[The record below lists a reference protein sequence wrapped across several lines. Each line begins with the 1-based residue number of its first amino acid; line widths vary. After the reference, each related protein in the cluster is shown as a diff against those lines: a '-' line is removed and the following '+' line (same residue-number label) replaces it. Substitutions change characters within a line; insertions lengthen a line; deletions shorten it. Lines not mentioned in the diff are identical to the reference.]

1 MVADSTPQPE
11 TGRQITPMDC
21 DKPLPA
27 FSGGLFGSTQ
37 IVSAPPPPL
46 RVTDPK
52 TPAPAE
58 KEDAPC
64 ASVTSGS
71 SEGSATP
78 DGASDEENCN
88 MPKLPALET
97 KADEAPADDATP
109 EQDEVAA
116 ASDDDDKMVDKATT
130 DEDGP
135 TVELAPATTAA
146 EASGDDEDA
155 ADDATP
161 EKAVGDDEGDATP
174 DKAEGNIDAPEL
186 PPAAAEGDEDAADDA
201 AEDADDATPEKAA
214 SDDDAP
220 KQQKIPK
227 PRGRAPQGK
236 AWDPD
241 QGRWA
246 TREDE
251 SDDDETLDV
260 MRQRASRSASV
271 EEDVVRARTESLEDV
286 ESRFL
291 KEPEDEPTPEKEPQE
306 EKNENTGRWT
316 DDEHARFL
324 RGLELFGKK
333 WSKVADVVQSRTT
346 IQVRSHAQKYLK
358 KFEEESDDDEETL
371 EAMRLKSQDRDYQL
385 KRDEEREKKA
395 QLRARQ
401 DLDQLSSVKEFS
413 QGDQVEARFGRGWFP
428 GVVEKGIEGGY
439 SIKWDEDGTYN
450 DVLARDV
457 RKRSA
462 DDDVSAAARALL
474 AAKDDTILPSS
485 HSVTAETSSEETLRW
500 LDGFETRRWV
510 ERLVSSIDDASSQPK
525 DEYAELSNSQ
535 LRALMRKNGIGRGS
549 YDTRGDFVR
558 KLRKHGVP
566 PKEEPKEVVVK
577 PVLLD
582 TSKVQVGASV
592 AKRFPGYGVYRGAI
606 EAIDGDD
613 VIVRWDDGDS
623 VTWSRKEA
631 ARRVVKEAPSKKVA
645 PKKPA
650 RRQPVVRPALVDV
663 DDLLERDVR
672 IQRTSKPRQAR
683 FERCTGAT
691 SAREYLRL
699 GGQKKDLRYDVS
711 NGFFVEVDVLYSVLC
726 TFKQPRRRRR
736 REHVRRHACRSN
748 TGRLHPLPR
757 QEGR

>member
-1 MVADSTPQPE
+1 MTADTIQPE
-11 TGRQITPMDC
+11 EPAKTMSMESMDC
-21 DKPLPA
+21 DKPMPP
-27 FSGGLFGSTQ
+27 FSGGLFGGTQ

-78 DGASDEENCN
+78 DGASDEENVHA
-88 MPKLPALET
+88 PKLPALAAA
-97 KADEAPADDATP
+97 ADEAPADDATP
-109 EQDEVAA
+109 EQAAGDA
-116 ASDDDDKMVDKATT
+116 ASDDDDKMVEKATT

-135 TVELAPATTAA
+135 TIELVPAAA
-146 EASGDDEDA
+146 EDGEDA
-155 ADDATP
+155 ADENDA
-161 EKAVGDDEGDATP
+161 
-174 DKAEGNIDAPEL
+174 
-186 PPAAAEGDEDAADDA
+186 A

-214 SDDDAP
+214 SDDDSP
-220 KQQKIPK
+220 KPAKIPK

-246 TREDE
+246 TQVDE
-251 SDDDETLDV
+251 SDDEETLDV

-271 EEDVVRARTESLEDV
+271 EEDVVRPARTESLEDV

-291 KEPEDEPTPEKEPQE
+291 CGGATPPQKEQEDEPTPEKTSDDEPQP

-358 KFEEESDDDEETL
+358 KFEEDSDDDEETL

-401 DLDQLSSVKEFS
+401 DLDQLSVKEF
-413 QGDQVEARFGRGWFP
+413 QTGDKVDARFGRGWFP
-428 GVVEKGIEGGY
+428 GVVDKCIEGGY
-439 SIKWDEDGTYN
+439 SIKWDEDSTYN

-457 RKRSA
+457 RKRTA
-462 DDDVSAAARALL
+462 DDDVSQAARALL
-474 AAKDDTILPSS
+474 AAKDDTILPSTHKVS
-485 HSVTAETSSEETLRW
+485 AETSSEETLRW

-510 ERLVSSIDDASSQPK
+510 ERLVSSIDDASQQPK

-613 VIVRWDDGDS
+613 VTVRWDDGDS

-631 ARRVVKEAPSKKVA
+631 ARRVVKEAPTTKKVV
-645 PKKPA
+645 KKPA

-711 NGFFVEVDVLYSVLC
+711 NGFFVEVDVCSGVFC
-726 TFKQPRRRRR
+726 TFER
-736 REHVRRHACRSN
+736 AASA
-748 TGRLHPLPR
+748 
-757 QEGR
+757 

>member
-1 MVADSTPQPE
+1 MTADTQEPE
-11 TGRQITPMDC
+11 ESAQSSAMDC

-27 FSGGLFGSTQ
+27 FSGGLFGGTQ
-37 IVSAPPPPL
+37 IISAPPPPL
-46 RVTDPK
+46 RVTAPK
-52 TPAPAE
+52 TPAPPE

-88 MPKLPALET
+88 MPKLPALPAA
-97 KADEAPADDATP
+97 ADEAPADDATP

-135 TVELAPATTAA
+135 TVELAPAATAA

-161 EKAVGDDEGDATP
+161 EKVVGDDEGDATP
-174 DKAEGNIDAPEL
+174 EKAEENIDAPEL
-186 PPAAAEGDEDAADDA
+186 PPAAEDGEDAADEDEAA

-214 SDDDAP
+214 SDEESP
-220 KQQKIPK
+220 KPTQKIPK

-251 SDDDETLDV
+251 SDDEETLDV

-291 KEPEDEPTPEKEPQE
+291 GDDKDEPTPEKEPQD
-306 EKNENTGRWT
+306 EKSENTGRWT

-428 GVVEKGIEGGY
+428 GIVEKGI
-439 SIKWDEDGTYN
+439 
-450 DVLARDV
+450 
-457 RKRSA
+457 
-462 DDDVSAAARALL
+462 
-474 AAKDDTILPSS
+474 
-485 HSVTAETSSEETLRW
+485 
-500 LDGFETRRWV
+500 
-510 ERLVSSIDDASSQPK
+510 
-525 DEYAELSNSQ
+525 
-535 LRALMRKNGIGRGS
+535 
-549 YDTRGDFVR
+549 
-558 KLRKHGVP
+558 
-566 PKEEPKEVVVK
+566 
-577 PVLLD
+577 
-582 TSKVQVGASV
+582 
-592 AKRFPGYGVYRGAI
+592 
-606 EAIDGDD
+606 
-613 VIVRWDDGDS
+613 
-623 VTWSRKEA
+623 
-631 ARRVVKEAPSKKVA
+631 
-645 PKKPA
+645 
-650 RRQPVVRPALVDV
+650 
-663 DDLLERDVR
+663 
-672 IQRTSKPRQAR
+672 
-683 FERCTGAT
+683 
-691 SAREYLRL
+691 
-699 GGQKKDLRYDVS
+699 
-711 NGFFVEVDVLYSVLC
+711 
-726 TFKQPRRRRR
+726 
-736 REHVRRHACRSN
+736 
-748 TGRLHPLPR
+748 
-757 QEGR
+757 

>member
-1 MVADSTPQPE
+1 MTADTQEPE
-11 TGRQITPMDC
+11 ESAQSSAMDC

-27 FSGGLFGSTQ
+27 FSGGLFGGTQ
-37 IVSAPPPPL
+37 IISAPPPPL
-46 RVTDPK
+46 RVTAPK
-52 TPAPAE
+52 TPAPPE

-78 DGASDEENCN
+78 DGASDEENVPG
-88 MPKLPALET
+88 PKLPALPAA
-97 KADEAPADDATP
+97 ADEAPADDATP

-135 TVELAPATTAA
+135 TVELAPAATAA

-161 EKAVGDDEGDATP
+161 EKVVGDDEGDATP
-174 DKAEGNIDAPEL
+174 EKAEENIDAPEL
-186 PPAAAEGDEDAADDA
+186 PPAAEDGEDAADEDEAA

-214 SDDDAP
+214 SDEESP
-220 KQQKIPK
+220 KPTQKIPK

-251 SDDDETLDV
+251 SDDEETLDV

-291 KEPEDEPTPEKEPQE
+291 GDDKDEPTPEKEPQD
-306 EKNENTGRWT
+306 EKSENTGRWT

-428 GVVEKGIEGGY
+428 GIVEKGIEGGY
-439 SIKWDEDGTYN
+439 SIKWDEDSTYN

-613 VIVRWDDGDS
+613 VTVRWDDGDS

-631 ARRVVKEAPSKKVA
+631 ARRVVKEAPSKQVVK
-645 PKKPA
+645 KKPA

-711 NGFFVEVDVLYSVLC
+711 NGFFVEVDVCL
-726 TFKQPRRRRR
+726 RRL
-736 REHVRRHACRSN
+736 SY
-748 TGRLHPLPR
+748 L
-757 QEGR
+757 QISSS